1 MQVQLYMHVLEV
13 PSEKKKANS
22 AQRRM
27 APFRLRYQDDD
38 KHGDQSVDPKA
49 VLEFVFS

>member
-1 MQVQLYMHVLEV
+1 
-13 PSEKKKANS
+13 
-22 AQRRM
+22 M

-38 KHGDQSVDPKA
+38 KHSDQSVDPKA